1 MVQDSEDDNDN
12 NDDDDDDRNNT
23 KLSVSERLVFVILD
37 N

>member
-1 MVQDSEDDNDN
+1 MVQDSEDDRDN
-12 NDDDDDDRNNT
+12 NDDDYDRNNT